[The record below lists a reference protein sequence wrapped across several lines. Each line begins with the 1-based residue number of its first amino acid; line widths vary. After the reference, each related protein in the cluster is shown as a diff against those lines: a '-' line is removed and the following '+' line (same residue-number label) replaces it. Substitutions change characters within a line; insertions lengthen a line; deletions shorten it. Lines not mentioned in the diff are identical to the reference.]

1 MNYLYGFVMLLSLAL
16 TGILTISLSMGL
28 PVAYGLS
35 GIALS
40 IAVGFWA
47 ACRVE
52 D

>member
-28 PVAYGLS
+28 PLPYGLS
-35 GIALS
+35 GVVCSLV
-40 IAVGFWA
+40 VGYWA

>member
-1 MNYLYGFVMLLSLAL
+1 MLLSLAL

-35 GIALS
+35 GIVLS
-40 IAVGFWA
+40 IAGGFWA